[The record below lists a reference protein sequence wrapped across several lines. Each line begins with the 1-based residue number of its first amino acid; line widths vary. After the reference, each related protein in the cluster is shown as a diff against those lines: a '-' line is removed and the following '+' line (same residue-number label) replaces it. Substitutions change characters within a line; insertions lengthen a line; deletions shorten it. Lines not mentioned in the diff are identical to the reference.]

1 MFTKGNRN
9 VINIISAIAASGVA
23 IGSLAMIIV
32 LSAFNGLETLVADL
46 YTTVDPDIRIAPE
59 RGKTISMDSID
70 YASIQNMDE
79 ISSLSP
85 VLEETVFLQYDK
97 QQTVATLRGIEQSYL
112 PNLGLEEYVI
122 EGQLAL
128 SSREANG
135 SIIGYGIADNLNL
148 FIRDGLESIKIYS
161 ATRGA
166 ERAMS
171 PTSKFTMKRI
181 MATGIVGLNPEF
193 DFKYIYVPFKYAE
206 DLLAYERKSSFIDIT
221 LAEGASESD
230 VKSSLEQL
238 VGPGYSVKTR
248 LELNDIIFK
257 TNATEKWITFFI
269 LSFILVVAT
278 FNLIGSLTML
288 IIEKRKDIS
297 LLRSIG
303 QTVNDV
309 RRVFLYEGIL
319 ITGLGALLG
328 LGFGIIIILLQQC
341 VGFFPLQGGLVEYY
355 PVELHLM
362 DIVAVVSV
370 VFGIGLLASL
380 LPVKVLLTRDRLQ
393 TVISS

>member
-1 MFTKGNRN
+1 LFSKGNRN

-257 TNATEKWITFFI
+257 TNATEKWITF
-269 LSFILVVAT
+269 
-278 FNLIGSLTML
+278 
-288 IIEKRKDIS
+288 
-297 LLRSIG
+297 
-303 QTVNDV
+303 
-309 RRVFLYEGIL
+309 
-319 ITGLGALLG
+319 
-328 LGFGIIIILLQQC
+328 
-341 VGFFPLQGGLVEYY
+341 
-355 PVELHLM
+355 
-362 DIVAVVSV
+362 
-370 VFGIGLLASL
+370 
-380 LPVKVLLTRDRLQ
+380 
-393 TVISS
+393 